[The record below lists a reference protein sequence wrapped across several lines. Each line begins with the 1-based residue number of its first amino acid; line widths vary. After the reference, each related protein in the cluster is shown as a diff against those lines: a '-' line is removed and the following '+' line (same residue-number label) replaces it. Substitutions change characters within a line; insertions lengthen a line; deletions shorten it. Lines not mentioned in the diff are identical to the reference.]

1 VEEPLK
7 LSPPLTCAGPSRNA
21 AAPEQI
27 PPYIVFATGK
37 IFGVAMREIDFAVPR
52 NADLGRVERL
62 IEKICARRGLL
73 LAMKGSLSSYPGCV
87 HWHYK
92 RQSHKGTLE
101 LTLFAR
107 DRRVWAK
114 VQDGRRAPWIDEELP
129 GLQRDVERAL
139 KSGAPRMLR
148 DCQFLFPVF

>member
-1 VEEPLK
+1 VEEPLT
-7 LSPPLTCAGPSRNA
+7 LSQPLTRAGPSQNA

-27 PPYIVFATGK
+27 PPSIVFASGK

-52 NADLGRVERL
+52 DADLGRAERL
-62 IEKICARRGLL
+62 IEKICARRGLV

-92 RQSHKGTLE
+92 RPDQNGTLE

-107 DRRVWAK
+107 DRRIWAK
-114 VQDGRRAPWIDEELP
+114 VQDGRKAPWIDKELP
-129 GLQRDVERAL
+129 GLQVDIERGLQNAAL
-139 KSGAPRMLR
+139 DG
-148 DCQFLFPVF
+148 

>member
-7 LSPPLTCAGPSRNA
+7 LSPPFIRAEPLQNA
-21 AAPEQI
+21 AASEQI
-27 PPYIVFATGK
+27 PPRILFVAGK
-37 IFGVAMREIDFAVPR
+37 IFCIVMREIEFAVPR
-52 NADLGRVERL
+52 NAALAEAERL
-62 IEKICARRGLL
+62 IEKVCARRGLV

-92 RQSHKGTLE
+92 RQNQKGTLE

-114 VQDGRRAPWIDEELP
+114 VQDGRKAPWIDEELP
-129 GLQRDVERAL
+129 GLQAAIERAL
-139 KSGAPRMLR
+139 KDDAS
-148 DCQFLFPVF
+148 

>member
-1 VEEPLK
+1 
-7 LSPPLTCAGPSRNA
+7 
-21 AAPEQI
+21 
-27 PPYIVFATGK
+27 
-37 IFGVAMREIDFAVPR
+37 MREIDFAVPC
-52 NADLGRVERL
+52 NADLSRAEQL

-73 LAMKGSLSSYPGCV
+73 LAMKGSVASYPGCV

-114 VQDGRRAPWIDEELP
+114 VQDGRKAPWIDEELP
-129 GLQRDVERAL
+129 GLQLDVERAL
-139 KSGAPRMLR
+139 NSSAW
-148 DCQFLFPVF
+148 